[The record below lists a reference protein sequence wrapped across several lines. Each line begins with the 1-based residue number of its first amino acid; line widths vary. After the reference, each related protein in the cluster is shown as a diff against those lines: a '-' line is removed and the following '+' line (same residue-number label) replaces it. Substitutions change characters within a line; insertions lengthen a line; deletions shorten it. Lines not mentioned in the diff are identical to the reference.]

1 MAKAKALDKRR
12 KSIKNIRKITRTM
25 ELVSTAQFRRA
36 MERAI
41 AAKSYSQRLV
51 QLVGDLARS
60 GHNTSHPLLSSRESR
75 GRAAL
80 FILTANRGMCGGYNA
95 GILRAGLAQLEAL
108 RREYDEVELYVSGKR
123 GLSFLRYRKIEVAR
137 AFTEFDHK
145 PTYEEVLAVAT
156 DVLTRYQIGE
166 LDRVDVA
173 YSEFISLSKQQ
184 ATTTT
189 LLPLTSLAQVDQD
202 ASRDEIEYEFLPSA
216 SSILEEVVPNA
227 FKVQLFKCFLDAAV
241 SEQIARMMAMKA
253 ATDNADQMISALT
266 TTYNRARQSQITN
279 EIIEVISGA
288 SALQ

>member
-137 AFTEFDHK
+137 AFT
-145 PTYEEVLAVAT
+145 
-156 DVLTRYQIGE
+156 
-166 LDRVDVA
+166 
-173 YSEFISLSKQQ
+173 
-184 ATTTT
+184 
-189 LLPLTSLAQVDQD
+189 
-202 ASRDEIEYEFLPSA
+202 
-216 SSILEEVVPNA
+216 
-227 FKVQLFKCFLDAAV
+227 
-241 SEQIARMMAMKA
+241 
-253 ATDNADQMISALT
+253 
-266 TTYNRARQSQITN
+266 
-279 EIIEVISGA
+279 
-288 SALQ
+288 